1 MGVGHELD
9 SHLWHHQDRVTWV
22 RGCRPDGAVV
32 SRIRGRTA
40 PPNAT
45 CSAFLSS
52 VSTQRGSPNLL
63 PDPCSE
69 TPVGSFARLG
79 TQRFPAGNKHGSPL
93 DVGDCQTVTLWH
105 VTVIQRIDRPCC
117 ADASRLAMRFARW
130 IGIPGWLA
138 NRCDVS
144 AKRRSADPDHGHG
157 TGTGN
162 ASILKASRTA

>member
-144 AKRRSADPDHGHG
+144 AKRRSADPDHG
-157 TGTGN
+157 TGN